1 MSILFGYGGGV
12 INHDTEAA
20 GSTLDFGTAEHEIF
34 IAGREGAN
42 QNILTMSAEGRDSGR
57 RGQAPLRRVA
67 AACAASKNGAC
78 VRSRFS

>member
-1 MSILFGYGGGV
+1 MFGYGGDV

-20 GSTLDFGTAEHEIF
+20 DSTLDFGTAERKIF

-42 QNILTMSAEGRDSGR
+42 QDTLTTSAEGPGRGR
-57 RGQAPLRRVA
+57 RGQAPLRRAA